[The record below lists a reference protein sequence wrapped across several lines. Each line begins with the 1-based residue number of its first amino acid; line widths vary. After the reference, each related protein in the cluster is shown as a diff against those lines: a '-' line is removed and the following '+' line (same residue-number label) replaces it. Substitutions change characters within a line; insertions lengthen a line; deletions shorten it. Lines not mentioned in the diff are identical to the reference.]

1 MNSKFFNFIQ
11 PAIDL
16 VDNGSFFKR
25 PFSWLYLVFAGLNL
39 LMPLYVLYMAISMN
53 LFSSGFKFVMSFLLM
68 WIFILAAGWVGFQI
82 WWNRKEKV
90 LGTVG
95 ENDDFVST
103 PVFTHFIQTFG
114 EWLGSFI
121 AIAGFGVALVG
132 TIFNTGGIPGL
143 NMLGTGVVS
152 ILLAPVQGFLIVIVF
167 RFIAEQA
174 RALVQIANNT
184 KK

>member
-1 MNSKFFNFIQ
+1 MKGKFFDFIK

-25 PFSWLYLVFAGLNL
+25 PFSWLYLVFAVLNL
-39 LMPLYVLYMAISMN
+39 LMPLFILYQAIQFKA
-53 LFSSGFKFVMSFLLM
+53 FSGGFKFVASFVLM
-68 WIFILAAGWVGFQI
+68 WIFVAAASWVGFQI
-82 WWNRKEKV
+82 WWNRKDKV
-90 LGTVG
+90 L
-95 ENDDFVST
+95 ESSSDSDEFVST
-103 PVFTHFIQTFG
+103 PVFTHFIQSFG

-121 AIAGFGVALVG
+121 AIAGFGVALVS
-132 TIFNTGGIPGL
+132 TIFGTGGIPGL
-143 NMLGTGVVS
+143 DMLGGGF
-152 ILLAPVQGFLIVIVF
+152 INIILAPLQGFLIIIVF